1 MTTTKGRKPNPT
13 PAALPD
19 EVDDRALARINQQAG
34 ELSAANLLAMEQGDL
49 YRVVGRIEAAHF
61 LETVSSRMI
70 GEAYLSARSLI
81 GKLGEITVRA
91 TDGSTKR
98 VSRLEDFCD
107 AVMPVSHRRCQQ
119 IAQAMHTLGPALFEQ
134 AERLGLGHRA
144 YTAIRA
150 LPGDMQGEV
159 KAAIE
164 SGDRDQ
170 VVTLIEELA
179 ARNASLTA
187 KVAETDKVMAAK
199 DKVIAK
205 KDQKLNALAEAD
217 EVRRNGAP
225 HEREEQQTADL
236 RDAGIAAELAL
247 RRLLAA
253 VDEVTQAPATAAAE
267 LCARQTLDY
276 VAQRLADMAAER
288 GIAVDVLGEPVQPG
302 WRRELG
308 EIVDEAEATATPKAR
323 RAR

>member
-13 PAALPD
+13 PAHAADGTTTEIL
-19 EVDDRALARINQQAG
+19 EAKGGALALQSQLSQSVAHAFGDGTTYERERAIGQVRVFMAASAEAMLEAG
-34 ELSAANLLAMEQGDL
+34 KALIQIKENEPHGDFLVIVEQRLQLAPRTAQKMMAAAVKFLAPTLAAKAPTLALLGKSKLFELMVEDDEDLEQLADGGTLAGATLDEMQ
-49 YRVVGRIEAAHF
+49 
-61 LETVSSRMI
+61 T
-70 GEAYLSARSLI
+70 LSAREL
-81 GKLGEITVRA
+81 RA
-91 TDGSTKR
+91 AL
-98 VSRLEDFCD
+98 LEE
-107 AVMPVSHRRCQQ
+107 RR
-119 IAQAMHTLGPALFEQ
+119 
-134 AERLGLGHRA
+134 
-144 YTAIRA
+144 
-150 LPGDMQGEV
+150 
-159 KAAIE
+159 KA
-164 SGDRDQ
+164 
-170 VVTLIEELA
+170 
-179 ARNASLTA
+179 
-187 KVAETDKVMAAK
+187 AAK

-225 HEREEQQTADL
+225 NEREDQQTADL